1 MEECLLSDCEFD
13 SDESF
18 DLYIDE
24 PTFETKE
31 QLEEFMESCN
41 LQRKNPEEPEDE
53 VCYELQK
60 DTKKECSCNM
70 CEDIWSH
77 GFQHICCQQID
88 KYEHFFIIKILYACT
103 FL

>member
-31 QLEEFMESCN
+31 QLEEFMKSCN

-53 VCYELQK
+53 VC
-60 DTKKECSCNM
+60 
-70 CEDIWSH
+70 
-77 GFQHICCQQID
+77 
-88 KYEHFFIIKILYACT
+88 
-103 FL
+103 